1 MFAAFSYVNMVADE
15 GMKNMESLDQE
26 LHIAV
31 SSCKSEVYMCVC
43 VKYLQKQM
51 QLFI

>member
-1 MFAAFSYVNMVADE
+1 
-15 GMKNMESLDQE
+15 MKNMKGLDQE

-31 SSCKSEVYMCVC
+31 SSCKSEVCVCVCVC